1 MRDDAN
7 ILVTVNNSD
16 DDNNTDDGNNNND
29 DDNDKDEDGHNDN
42 NGIGIKEV
50 RRYDCKLVLEG
61 DNDNNDNISNKT
73 NNDIDLRHVND
84 DEHCID
90 TLSIEQYSELR

>member
-1 MRDDAN
+1 M
-7 ILVTVNNSD
+7 
-16 DDNNTDDGNNNND
+16 
-29 DDNDKDEDGHNDN
+29 
-42 NGIGIKEV
+42 
-50 RRYDCKLVLEG
+50 LEG